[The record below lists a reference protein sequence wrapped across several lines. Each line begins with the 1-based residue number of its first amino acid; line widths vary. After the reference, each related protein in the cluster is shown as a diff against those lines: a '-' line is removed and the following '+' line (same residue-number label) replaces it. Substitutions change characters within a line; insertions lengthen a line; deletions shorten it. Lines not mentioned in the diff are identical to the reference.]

1 MQQDIVSSD
10 SVILISEPK
19 HDGQSAGAHLADAET
34 ALDDLVFTLT
44 ASFRRHPHL
53 NNVLTHISGGQ
64 WPGVERAL
72 RAILDPGSRHVGM
85 SPLAL
90 NILDLMCA
98 DRGITGRILK
108 PFFRGILFLKLAPPT
123 AQRLIS
129 HVDNLFED
137 STRASV
143 SAGSEEVT
151 SEQPGE
157 STADISVS
165 RRTA

>member
-19 HDGQSAGAHLADAET
+19 REAQSASAHLEDAEIVI
-34 ALDDLVFTLT
+34 DDLVFTLT

-53 NNVLTHISGGQ
+53 NNVLTHISSGQ

-72 RAILDPGSRHVGM
+72 RVILDLGSRHVDL

-98 DRGITGRILK
+98 DRGITGHILK
-108 PFFRGILFLKLAPPT
+108 PFFRRILFLKLPPPT

-137 STRASV
+137 STQASL
-143 SAGSEEVT
+143 SGGSEEVAA
-151 SEQPGE
+151 EQPGE
-157 STADISVS
+157 SAADISMS

>member
-1 MQQDIVSSD
+1 
-10 SVILISEPK
+10 
-19 HDGQSAGAHLADAET
+19 
-34 ALDDLVFTLT
+34 
-44 ASFRRHPHL
+44 
-53 NNVLTHISGGQ
+53 
-64 WPGVERAL
+64 
-72 RAILDPGSRHVGM
+72 M

-108 PFFRGILFLKLAPPT
+108 PFFRGILFLKLAPLT
-123 AQRLIS
+123 AQRFIS

-137 STRASV
+137 STRASL

-165 RRTA
+165 RLTA